1 MFLRVNCWEIN
12 QITWKYQKDFF
23 NQNFQKKVNITI
35 KFQLK
40 LTILNFWTKFTKKG
54 YFWSKKKKKWKS
66 PSNFTY
72 SNCCRFQI
80 SPLTMIFGFLKHMSQ
95 NRILPVKKR
104 KNEHRHWI
112 FHIQISLSTKL
123 QLNLTIFVCW
133 IKLAKKG
140 YFQS

>member
-1 MFLRVNCWEIN
+1 MSLRVNCWEIN
-12 QITWKYQKDFF
+12 QITWKYKKDFF

-40 LTILNFWTKFTKKG
+40 LTILNFWIKKG
-54 YFWSKKKKKWKS
+54 YFWSKKEKKWKS

-72 SNCCRFQI
+72 SNYRRFQI
-80 SPLTMIFGFLKHMSQ
+80 SPLTMIFGFLKHMPQ

-112 FHIQISLSTKL
+112 FYIQISFSTKL
-123 QLNLTIFVCW
+123 QLNLTIFVFW

>member
-54 YFWSKKKKKWKS
+54 YFWSKKKKKMKITIEFYIFELLQV
-66 PSNFTY
+66 PNFTF
-72 SNCCRFQI
+72 NNDF
-80 SPLTMIFGFLKHMSQ
+80 
-95 NRILPVKKR
+95 
-104 KNEHRHWI
+104 WI
-112 FHIQISLSTKL
+112 FEAYVPK
-123 QLNLTIFVCW
+123 
-133 IKLAKKG
+133 
-140 YFQS
+140 